1 MRAQIS
7 TEYLIILGIAIAA
20 IIPAGYFFY
29 QYSSIS
35 NDQTIRGQI
44 ETIGNEILVN
54 AESMYGLADGSLV
67 SLDVRFPE
75 TIQDVVILNRD
86 ELVIKYELSTGY
98 TESVFFS
105 NVYLSGNVTT
115 AGVDQSPPII
125 PDSKIS
131 KGAITSGKTSL
142 RFESKTN
149 YVLITKQ

>member
-29 QYSSIS
+29 QYSSTS

-54 AESMYGLADGSLV
+54 AESIYGLADGSLV

-75 TIQDVVILNRD
+75 TIQDVIILNNN
-86 ELVIKYELSTGY
+86 ELIIKYELSTGF
-98 TESVFFS
+98 TEAVFFS
-105 NVYLSGNVTT
+105 NVDMSGNVTYPLRADT
-115 AGVDQSPPII
+115 PIKQTNSFL
-125 PDSKIS
+125 SKN
-131 KGAITSGKTSL
+131 AIASGKTTIK
-142 RFESKTN
+142 FESKTN